1 MSQPDLFEP
10 FTYRGLT
17 FRNRIAMSPLTRAR
31 ASQDGVPGPLQAEYY
46 RQRASAGLI
55 ISEAI
60 AVSPEGRGGVNTPGI
75 YTPEQVEGWKLTT
88 SAVHAAGGLI
98 FAQLFHAGRVS
109 HSVFSPDGRPP
120 VSPSAIA
127 AEGKVFTDAGLV
139 PYEAPRALELHEIAS
154 VIAQFRAAADNAMA
168 AGFDGVE
175 LHGAHGYLPDSFL
188 RDVVN
193 DRTDDYGGSIE
204 KRARFVVELL
214 EQLVESAGADRVIV
228 RLSPNTLIGDRND
241 SNAAAAFAYF
251 IDRMNDLDVAW
262 LDLVEGQN
270 LVTRDPEG
278 AIDSDALAARFK
290 GKVMLNHLYDRDM
303 AIDAL
308 AAGKAD
314 MIAFGRPF
322 IGNPDLVARL
332 KSGAPLADA
341 PRRTWYSGGAEGFTD
356 FPAMTD
362 A

>member
-1 MSQPDLFEP
+1 MPQTDLFAP

-17 FRNRIAMSPLTRAR
+17 FRNRVAMSPLTRAR
-31 ASQDGVPGPLQAEYY
+31 ASHDSVPGPLQAEYY
-46 RQRASAGLI
+46 RQRSSAGLI
-55 ISEAI
+55 VSEAI

-127 AEGKVFTDAGLV
+127 AEGQVFTDAGLV
-139 PYEAPRALELHEIAS
+139 PYEAPRALELDEIAQ
-154 VIAQFRAAADNAMA
+154 VIAQYRTAADNAMA

-193 DRTDDYGGSIE
+193 DRTDAYGGTIAR
-204 KRARFVVELL
+204 RARFMVELM
-214 EQLVESAGADRVIV
+214 EQLVESAGVDRVIV
-228 RLSPNTLIGDRND
+228 RLSPNTSIGGKND
-241 SNAAAAFAYF
+241 SDAAAAFAYV

-270 LVTRDPEG
+270 LVTRNPDG

-290 GKVMLNHLYDRDM
+290 GKVMRNHLYDRDM
-303 AIDAL
+303 AVYAL
-308 AAGKAD
+308 VSGKAD

-332 KSGAPLADA
+332 RAGAPLADA
-341 PRRTWYSGGAEGFTD
+341 PRQTWYSGGAKGYTD
-356 FPAMTD
+356 YPAMAD